1 MKGKLVKRKKEP
13 LNSWW
18 PAVPGDLGWT
28 RGVIN
33 HTLRLPGHLGPEKGR
48 ANGGWERAKISLFS
62 PGRNAAWCRV
72 A

>member
-1 MKGKLVKRKKEP
+1 MLRGKKAP

-33 HTLRLPGHLGPEKGR
+33 HTPRLPGHVGPEKGR
-48 ANGGWERAKISLFS
+48 EDGGWKEPGSHSSLPEGMPHGVGFH
-62 PGRNAAWCRV
+62 N
-72 A
+72 